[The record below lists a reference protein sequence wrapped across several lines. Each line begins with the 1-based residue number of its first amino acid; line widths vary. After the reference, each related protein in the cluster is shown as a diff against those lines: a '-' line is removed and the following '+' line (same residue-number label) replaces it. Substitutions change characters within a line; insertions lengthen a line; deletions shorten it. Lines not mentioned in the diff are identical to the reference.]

1 MANTQTFITLLG
13 RKYKVIECNLPLD
26 HVSTRPCEDLE
37 ENTSVYDSAGNQ
49 GENGSQQTD
58 FEVINGRI
66 PTVTDPV
73 DEINAV
79 EDAKL
84 TPSENLNEL
93 LISENNTETKNVSN
107 ETIASMNVDE
117 ESSAENLESTVADES
132 KILTEEKTMESTSNE
147 QPENE
152 ENVQVVPMENTVEN
166 ITAESENTNP
176 TFGPNDA
183 KSNMEEENLDVL
195 VDSDQINV
203 EEDVDLDLLMEEDE
217 VDLPKFEYQ
226 ASIDV
231 DEDVEKSSD
240 SETQDQ
246 NEESTSEAVV
256 VGNQLEQIECAVE
269 ANNEETGEVNGGE
282 ETSGG
287 GETVGAT
294 TVMSDSF
301 SRPVTRSGSLGEP
314 PSYSES
320 ESSQT
325 DGDSMMRVSLSDKLL
340 IVDYAKSEWK
350 GTTFTAECVR
360 KGYSKIISSVGC
372 SYMRQVRGDNY
383 CALRAAVFQILTQRL
398 PVIASCPDRATFLNT
413 LPERLQEQYNCEWL
427 KDWSFA
433 KRLPSDQNNR
443 FNVMHTCLT
452 FFEEQLSLSE
462 AMSSKEDREAH
473 FLALFNSGSNAEIR
487 LFEAVKLVMLEC
499 AIRLYA
505 SNCKGD
511 EVPVFV
517 WLLFARDTS
526 SDPRSLMLNHLNN
539 AGNSGGLEQV
549 EMFLLGQ
556 ALELTVRVVRP
567 SNVDQED
574 FITHYPDHMVDKW
587 HKINLIAEDDRHY
600 NILV

>member
-13 RKYKVIECNLPLD
+13 RKYKVIECNLPVD
-26 HVSTRPCEDLE
+26 YVSTRPCEDLE
-37 ENTSVYDSAGNQ
+37 ENTSVYDSTGNQ
-49 GENGSQQTD
+49 VADPIDG
-58 FEVINGRI
+58 IN
-66 PTVTDPV
+66 
-73 DEINAV
+73 EV

-84 TPSENLNEL
+84 TPSENVNEL
-93 LISENNTETKNVSN
+93 LISENSTETKNENASN
-107 ETIASMNVDE
+107 ENMASMNVDK
-117 ESSAENLESTVADES
+117 ESCDGNLESTVADES
-132 KILTEEKTMESTSNE
+132 KVLTEEKTIESTSNE

-152 ENVQVVPMENTVEN
+152 ENVQVASMENTVEN
-166 ITAESENTNP
+166 IAAESENLNP
-176 TFGPNDA
+176 TFEPNDG
-183 KSNMEEENLDVL
+183 KSSMEEENTDVL
-195 VDSDQINV
+195 VDTDQIDV
-203 EEDVDLDLLMEEDE
+203 EEGVDLDLLLEEDE

-226 ASIDV
+226 ASIDA
-231 DEDVEKSSD
+231 DEEVEKSSD

-246 NEESTSEAVV
+246 NEESASEAVV
-256 VGNQLEQIECAVE
+256 VGNQLEQVECAVE
-269 ANNEETGEVNGGE
+269 ANNEETGEVNGDE
-282 ETSGG
+282 ETGD

-294 TVMSDSF
+294 TVITDSF
-301 SRPVTRSGSLGEP
+301 ARPVTRSGSLGEP

-398 PVIASCPDRATFLNT
+398 PVITTCPDRATFLNT

-433 KRLPSDQNNR
+433 NRLPSDQNNR
-443 FNVMHTCLT
+443 FNVMHACLT

-499 AIRLYA
+499 AMRLYA
-505 SNCKGD
+505 LNCKGE

-526 SDPRSLMLNHLNN
+526 SEPQSLMLNHLNN

-587 HKINLIAEDDRHY
+587 HKLNLIAEDDRHY